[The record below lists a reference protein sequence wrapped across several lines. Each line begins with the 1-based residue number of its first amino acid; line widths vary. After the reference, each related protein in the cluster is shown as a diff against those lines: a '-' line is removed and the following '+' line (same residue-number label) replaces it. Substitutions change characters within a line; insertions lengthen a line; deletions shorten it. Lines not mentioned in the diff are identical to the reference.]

1 MKTLTKQRITGLL
14 LCIVPMAAYLGI
26 AVFVG
31 LFAGII
37 ILAAGGGDE
46 SFLDTMMEH
55 PLMGMADQFCMG
67 LGALL
72 GVLII
77 RLRNRTSFKKVLTFK
92 NFDWSVPIMLLI
104 FGWAAGELVDHFG
117 GLILSNFMTVPPNE
131 RDLTGITGFIS
142 ACILAPLVEE
152 LLFRYCGTEFLRGAY
167 PTWFISLIGGLV
179 FAAAHFYNIQGF
191 VNVFIGGV
199 AAAYVYCKTR
209 NIWYTIIEH
218 ALHNA
223 ICLLP
228 IFESIYYEKNGFVL
242 SQWWWLAINAV
253 LLVISIVWYVKYFR
267 KKYTEDLFAVNRETG
282 LPEPELAKKTPAV
295 TAQPYQYKTEESIQ

>member
-14 LCIVPMAAYLGI
+14 LCLAPMAAYFAL
-26 AVFVG
+26 ALFVG
-31 LFAGII
+31 MFAGII
-37 ILAAGGGDE
+37 LLAAGGGDV
-46 SFLDTMMEH
+46 SSMDTLMNH
-55 PLMGMADQFCMG
+55 PLLGMIDQFCMG
-67 LGALL
+67 LGALA
-72 GVLII
+72 GVLIV

-104 FGWAAGELVDHFG
+104 FGWCAGELVDHFG

-131 RDLTGITGFIS
+131 RDLSGITGFIS

-167 PTWFISLIGGLV
+167 PTWLISLLGGLM
-179 FAAAHFYNIQGF
+179 FAAVHFYNIQGF

-199 AAAYVYCKTR
+199 TAAYVYCKTR

-223 ICLLP
+223 LCLLP
-228 IFESIYYEKNGFVL
+228 IYEGIYYEKNGFVL
-242 SQWWWLAINAV
+242 STWWWLAINAV

-267 KKYTEDLFAVNRETG
+267 KKYTDDLFAVNPETG
-282 LPEPELAKKTPAV
+282 LPAPEFELKKNTNP
-295 TAQPYQYKTEESIQ
+295 TIPYQYNTENTAQ

>member
-1 MKTLTKQRITGLL
+1 MKTLTKQRIIGPL
-14 LCIVPMAAYLGI
+14 LCLAPMAAYFAL
-26 AVFVG
+26 A
-31 LFAGII
+31 LFAGIFVGI
-37 ILAAGGGDE
+37 ILLAAGGGDE
-46 SFLDTMMEH
+46 SLMDSLTEH
-55 PLMGMADQFCMG
+55 PLMGMLDQACMG
-67 LGALL
+67 LGALI
-72 GVLII
+72 GVLIV
-77 RLRNRTSFKKVLTFK
+77 RMRSKTSFKKVFTFK

-104 FGWAAGELVDHFG
+104 FGWSAGELTDHFG

-131 RDLTGITGFIS
+131 RDLSGITGFIS

-167 PTWFISLIGGLV
+167 PTWLISLMGGLM
-179 FAAAHFYNIQGF
+179 FAAVHFYNIQGF

-199 AAAYVYCKTR
+199 TAAYVYCKTR

-228 IFESIYYEKNGFVL
+228 IYESIYHEKNGFVL
-242 SQWWWLAINAV
+242 STWWWLAINAV

-267 KKYTEDLFAVNRETG
+267 KKYTDDPFAVNPETG
-282 LPEPELAKKTPAV
+282 LPEPEIEPKKNTNP
-295 TAQPYQYKTEESIQ
+295 TIPYQYSTENAAQ

>member
-1 MKTLTKQRITGLL
+1 MKPLTKQRIIGPL
-14 LCIVPMAAYLGI
+14 LCLVPMAAYLGI
-26 AVFVG
+26 ALFVG
-31 LFAGII
+31 IAAGIVI
-37 ILAAGGGDE
+37 MAVCGGDE
-46 SFLDTMMEH
+46 SALDTMMESSW
-55 PLMGMADQFCMG
+55 LGMIDQFCMG

-72 GVLII
+72 GVLFVK
-77 RLRNRTSFKKVLTFK
+77 LRNKTYFKKVFSFK

-104 FGWAAGELVDHFG
+104 FGWCAGELVDHFG

-167 PTWFISLIGGLV
+167 PTWLISLMGGLV
-179 FAAAHFYNIQGF
+179 FAAGHFYNIQGF

-228 IFESIYYEKNGFVL
+228 IFGSIYYEKNGFVL
-242 SQWWWLAINAV
+242 SQWWWLVINAV
-253 LLVISIVWYVKYFR
+253 LLVISIVWYFKYFR
-267 KKYTEDLFAVNRETG
+267 KKYTDDPFAVNRETG
-282 LPEPELAKKTPAV
+282 LPEPEFIKPA
-295 TAQPYQYKTEESIQ
+295 AAAAEPYQY

>member
-1 MKTLTKQRITGLL
+1 MKTLTKKRISGPLFCL
-14 LCIVPMAAYLGI
+14 VPMAAYLGI
-26 AVFVG
+26 A

-37 ILAAGGGDE
+37 AGIIIMATNGGDE
-46 SFLDTMMEH
+46 ALMTTAMES
-55 PLMGMADQFCMG
+55 PWMGMVDQICMG
-67 LGALL
+67 LGALV

-92 NFDWSVPIMLLI
+92 NFDWSIPIMLLI
-104 FGWAAGELVDHFG
+104 FGWSAGELVDHFG

-131 RDLTGITGFIS
+131 RDLSGITGFIS

-167 PTWFISLIGGLV
+167 PTWLISIAGGLM
-179 FAAAHFYNIQGF
+179 FAAMHFYNIQGF

-209 NIWYTIIEH
+209 NIWYTILEH

-223 ICLLP
+223 LCLLP
-228 IFESIYYEKNGFVL
+228 IYETVYYEKNGFVL
-242 SQWWWLAINAV
+242 GQWWWLAINAV

-267 KKYTEDLFAVNRETG
+267 KKYNDDLFAVNPETG
-282 LPEPELAKKTPAV
+282 LPEPEFEPKKTVNP
-295 TAQPYQYKTEESIQ
+295 TIPYQYKTEESAQ